1 MVVATNLV
9 VDPYG
14 FYRWFNAPGFN
25 TIKPRAGQQIVRN
38 KAHGIVFRKPNAI
51 ILGNSR
57 SEIGFDPHAAAWP
70 PGMRV
75 FNSGIPGGGT
85 QTAVQFMEFALKQ
98 GDVKLAVI
106 GIDFL
111 DFLANPTSA
120 SPESNNTSGR
130 SISMDLAAELDDA
143 RTAIFSTDA
152 LSDSILTVLIS
163 GTATQ
168 QALRKTA
175 LIRCTITPRSH
186 QPKVIAPSSCSGML
200 RTPRII

>member
-1 MVVATNLV
+1 MSRNTSYLWVAALTLGCCVLLVVATNLV

-130 SISMDLAAELDDA
+130 SISMDLALIHISEPTRQAE
-143 RTAIFSTDA
+143 
-152 LSDSILTVLIS
+152 IS
-163 GTATQ
+163 YAVFC
-168 QALRKTA
+168 LK
-175 LIRCTITPRSH
+175 
-186 QPKVIAPSSCSGML
+186 KK
-200 RTPRII
+200 